1 MILNKDVHFEERM
14 MCILNKYKHKL
25 IDRCHFLALGIC
37 LSKGCKA
44 CAGGTKHLL
53 SVCLLYSSVNYVY
66 YLFKLSDATMDCSA
80 CYIKPFCCEK
90 SHLFNSFQ
98 LRQTYLLCIS
108 LTRISFVYLGM
119 LRTEVVKNARLI

>member
-1 MILNKDVHFEERM
+1 M
-14 MCILNKYKHKL
+14 
-25 IDRCHFLALGIC
+25 ALGIC

-66 YLFKLSDATMDCSA
+66 YLFKLSDATMDA
-80 CYIKPFCCEK
+80 LLAIIAAYIIPFCCEK

-98 LRQTYLLCIS
+98 LRETYLLCIS

-119 LRTEVVKNARLI
+119 LRTEVVKNARLNKQQT